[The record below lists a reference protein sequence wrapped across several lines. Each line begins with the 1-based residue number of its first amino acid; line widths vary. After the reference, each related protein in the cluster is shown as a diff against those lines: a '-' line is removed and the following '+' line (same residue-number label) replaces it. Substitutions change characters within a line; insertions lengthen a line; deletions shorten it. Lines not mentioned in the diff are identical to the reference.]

1 MPARGE
7 KGVVN
12 LVDPTGRIIVNPQ
25 RSPGAGSPRSLS
37 FNEIKFNEVAILCG
51 DAVACVKRK
60 LDKISAALRMRLE
73 AVSPSRCRHY
83 NHEAHTHQ
91 PTKLGQYMAVLL
103 ITQQTFQTLF
113 GAIL

>member
-37 FNEIKFNEVAILCG
+37 FNEIKFNEVAILCC

-73 AVSPSRCRHY
+73 DASVLVVVGIIITRPIRTSLP
-83 NHEAHTHQ
+83 N
-91 PTKLGQYMAVLL
+91 LGSTWLYY
-103 ITQQTFQTLF
+103 
-113 GAIL
+113 